1 MSASK
6 CKEHRRDVTDVGIG
20 VAPLV
25 VGVLA
30 ARVADAKFM
39 LKNLQAG
46 TQRVVWAMGV
56 GSTGS
61 A

>member
-1 MSASK
+1 MSES
-6 CKEHRRDVTDVGIG
+6 VW
-20 VAPLV
+20 PLWSWV
-25 VGVLA
+25 SSQHALQ
-30 ARVADAKFM
+30 M